1 MKQRS
6 KRSLR
11 SLLAASTMMMGL
23 AAATTLVAT
32 PPLQA
37 QPAPTTGPAAEVNDE
52 KIMRADLERLV
63 SSFREREPALGT
75 GSEQAK
81 ATLEDIRQQQLENLI
96 QQRLLAQEARRLKI
110 VPKPEEVDKAMIG
123 FKSTL
128 PNEAAFQD
136 MLTKSG
142 KSAADVRR
150 LIAEEL
156 AIRELSKRLTAD
168 VTVPESEIAAVYK
181 SSPDDFKI
189 EEMQAHHILFMLK
202 PGSPPAERARQL
214 NRLQTVLKLAQAK
227 GADFEKLARQYSEDP
242 TAKANG
248 GNLGTFER
256 RQMVESFSNAAF
268 KLPVGKVVGPVE
280 TEYGL
285 HIVRVNAKPAPR
297 MVPLAQVR
305 ETIQMVL
312 LKQKVQQRLEQKVK
326 QLRAAA
332 KIKKYV

>member
-1 MKQRS
+1 MKQPS
-6 KRSLR
+6 KCSRSLFM
-11 SLLAASTMMMGL
+11 AGVTMTGL
-23 AAATTLVAT
+23 AMATATLTLPA
-32 PPLQA
+32 PLQA
-37 QPAPTTGPAAEVNDE
+37 QPAPMTGPAAEVNGE

-81 ATLEDIRQQQLENLI
+81 AALEDIRQQQLENLI

-128 PNEAAFQD
+128 PNEAAFQT

-142 KSAADVRR
+142 KSAADVRQ

-189 EEMQAHHILFMLK
+189 EEMRAHHILFMVK
-202 PGSPPAERARQL
+202 PGSPPAERTRQL
-214 NRLQTVLKLAQAK
+214 NRLKTVLKLAQAK
-227 GADFEKLARQYSEDP
+227 GADFETLARQYSEDP
-242 TAKANG
+242 TAKANS

-256 RQMVESFSNAAF
+256 REMLPSFSNAAF

-285 HIVRVNAKPAPR
+285 HIVRVDAKPAAR

-305 ETIQMVL
+305 ETIRMVL
-312 LKQKVQQRLEQKVK
+312 LKPKVQQQLDEKVK